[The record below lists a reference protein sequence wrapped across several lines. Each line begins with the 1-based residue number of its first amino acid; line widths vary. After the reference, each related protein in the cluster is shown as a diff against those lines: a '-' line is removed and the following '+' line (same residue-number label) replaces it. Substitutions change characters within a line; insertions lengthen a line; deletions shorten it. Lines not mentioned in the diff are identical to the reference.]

1 MAFWTVKRLARE
13 AQAKIRYQ
21 QAMRQTEA
29 KQPLNTFLNTD
40 QPTQ

>member
-1 MAFWTVKRLARE
+1 LDLKRLARE

-21 QAMRQTEA
+21 QAQRQTEA

-40 QPTQ
+40 QPTR